1 MSGAES
7 VLMGY
12 LGVFDVVDYILRKN
26 VEAGRRSVIENLS
39 QKFANE
45 DVVLQTTAEEF
56 YDMFHTGSCIMI
68 PKGNQNHNEDIHSL
82 AFDIKW
88 AIINAIRQSESKLSF
103 LEEVTKSCG
112 SDVFCTGI
120 VTSFMRSAI
129 DYSHDMM

>member
-26 VEAGRRSVIENLS
+26 VEAGRRSVIESLS

-56 YDMFHTGSCIMI
+56 YDMAHSSPCIMI
-68 PKGNQNHNEDIHSL
+68 PKGNQKHSMEIHCL
-82 AFDIKW
+82 AFDMKD
-88 AIINAIRQSESKLSF
+88 AVINAVLHSESKQSF
-103 LEEVTKSCG
+103 LEEVKKSY
-112 SDVFCTGI
+112 SSAVFSCAT
-120 VTSFMRSAI
+120 VTSFMRIAI
-129 DYSHDMM
+129 DYSNDVM